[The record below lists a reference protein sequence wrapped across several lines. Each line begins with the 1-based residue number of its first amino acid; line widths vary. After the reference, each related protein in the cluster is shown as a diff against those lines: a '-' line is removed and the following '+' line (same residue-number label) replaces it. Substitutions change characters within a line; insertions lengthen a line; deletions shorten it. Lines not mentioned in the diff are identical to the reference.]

1 MERHTLI
8 LISLLATISIS
19 AQEVIS
25 TQGDSYS
32 GSGLV
37 LDFTVGEVIIN
48 TASSSTGSNTLTQG
62 FHQSKWSVVGIRDLL
77 PDFEANVFPNPL
89 EEVLNIEASAYENVK
104 VFLYDAQGK
113 LVREDKLYAELST
126 IELSELAA
134 GAYSLL
140 LTKANQ
146 NLKTFKLIKTN

>member
-1 MERHTLI
+1 MTKKTLV
-8 LISLLATISIS
+8 LFSLLATLSVS
-19 AQEVIS
+19 AQEVVA
-25 TQGDSYS
+25 TQGDTYS

-48 TASSSTGSNTLTQG
+48 TASTSTGSHTLTQG
-62 FHQSKWSVVGIRDLL
+62 FHQSKWSVVGIRDHF
-77 PDFEANVFPNPL
+77 PDYEANVFPNPL
-89 EEVLNIEASAYENVK
+89 EEVLNIEASAYENVRI
-104 VFLYDAQGK
+104 FLYDAQGK
-113 LVREDKLYAELST
+113 LVREDKLSAELST

>member
-1 MERHTLI
+1 MKRHIII

-25 TQGDSYS
+25 AQGDTYS

-48 TASSSTGSNTLTQG
+48 TVTDGTNTLTQG
-62 FHQSKWSVVGIRDLL
+62 FHQSKWSVVGIRDLF

-104 VFLYDAQGK
+104 FFLYDAQGK
-113 LVREDKLYAELST
+113 LVREDKLSAELST

>member
-1 MERHTLI
+1 MKRNIII

-25 TQGDSYS
+25 AQGDTYS

-48 TASSSTGSNTLTQG
+48 TVTDGTSTLTQG
-62 FHQSKWSVVGIRDLL
+62 FHQSKWSVVGIRDLF

>member
-1 MERHTLI
+1 MKRHTLI

-48 TASSSTGSNTLTQG
+48 TASTSAGSNTLTQG
-62 FHQSKWSVVGIRDLL
+62 FHQSKWSVVGIRDLF

-89 EEVLNIEASAYENVK
+89 EEVLNIGASAYENVK
-104 VFLYDAQGK
+104 FFLYDAQGK

>member
-1 MERHTLI
+1 MKRHTLI

-48 TASSSTGSNTLTQG
+48 TASTSVGSNTLTQG
-62 FHQSKWSVVGIRDLL
+62 FHQSKWSVVGIRDLF

-104 VFLYDAQGK
+104 FFLYDAQGK

>member
-1 MERHTLI
+1 MKRHIII

-48 TASSSTGSNTLTQG
+48 TVSTSSGSHTLTQG
-62 FHQSKWSVVGIRDLL
+62 FHQSKWSVVGIRDHFA
-77 PDFEANVFPNPL
+77 DFEANVFPNPL
-89 EEVLNIEASAYENVK
+89 EEVLNIEASAYQNVRIL
-104 VFLYDAQGK
+104 LYDAQGK

-134 GAYSLL
+134 GTYSLL